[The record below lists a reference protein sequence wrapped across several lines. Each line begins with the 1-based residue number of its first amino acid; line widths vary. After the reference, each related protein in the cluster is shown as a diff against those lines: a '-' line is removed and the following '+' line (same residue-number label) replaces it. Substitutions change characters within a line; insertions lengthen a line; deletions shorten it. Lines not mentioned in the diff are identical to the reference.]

1 MEVDV
6 LEKEKNA
13 NKTHMNL
20 MQLTII
26 TGLVA
31 GILGSLIGFFAHTF
45 KFTDINPDL
54 ILAPFQGEWKEGWL
68 GIVIA
73 TLLYGIIS
81 IVVALLYY
89 FTLRKQKSIIWG
101 AVFGAVIFLLLYFVL
116 YPIIPGLDQIWK
128 YPLLTIVTEVCFF
141 ILYGIFIGYSISY
154 EYQEQQYW
162 EKIKLEQ
169 QES

>member
-89 FTLRKQKSIIWG
+89 FKLRKQKSIFC
-101 AVFGAVIFLLLYFVL
+101 VAVIGADNYLFLSFVL
-116 YPIIPGLDQIWK
+116 YLIIHGLYHIDK
-128 YPLLTIVTEVCFF
+128 Y
-141 ILYGIFIGYSISY
+141 LY
-154 EYQEQQYW
+154 
-162 EKIKLEQ
+162 
-169 QES
+169 